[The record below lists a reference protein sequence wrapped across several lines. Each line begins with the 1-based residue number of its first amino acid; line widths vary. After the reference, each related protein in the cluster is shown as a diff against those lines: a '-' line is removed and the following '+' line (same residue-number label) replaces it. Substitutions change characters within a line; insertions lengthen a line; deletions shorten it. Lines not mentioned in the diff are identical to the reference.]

1 MSKSRDDVAWI
12 VAGEKNDFPLLI
24 WQHTCLTINFV
35 DGSSSMYRNGQLVR
49 DKKIEEFIKLAEN
62 SPGAMVTNI
71 TWGSWD
77 CDWSC
82 KGTVSTSGMF
92 TDLQIFG
99 RILSKQELED
109 WTGCQERLTGD
120 LVSWDTE
127 IWSLNTTRNNSEVE
141 HLDFETKVCDMRN
154 ISHHFFPTKLTFS
167 QALDFCA
174 RVAGKLN
181 V

>member
-1 MSKSRDDVAWI
+1 MSKDDVAWI
-12 VAGEKNDFPLLI
+12 VPGEKNDFPLLV
-24 WQHTCLTINFV
+24 WQHTCLTINYV
-35 DGSSSMYRNGQLVR
+35 DGSSTMYRNGQLVG
-49 DKKIEEFIKLAEN
+49 DKKIEEFIKLGEN
-62 SPGAMVTNI
+62 NTGTIVTDM
-71 TWGSWD
+71 TWGSWG
-77 CDWSC
+77 C
-82 KGTVSTSGMF
+82 KGAVSTSGMF

-141 HLDFETKVCDMRN
+141 NLNFETNICDMRN

-167 QALDFCA
+167 QALDFCS
-174 RVAGKLN
+174 RVALKLN